1 MDIAAI
7 AARLERLN
15 PRVAAAAERLALAVP
30 AVRARLDTEYE
41 RLLAGVEGSLKPY
54 RGEVASF
61 PRLPGR
67 GLDPGEVLATVED
80 LAGRERARWRDGLAS
95 GAVYHGGDEHVAFL
109 NRVYAAASQ
118 VNPLHADLWPS
129 GAKFEAEIVAMTA
142 ALLGGDPGSEPA
154 RQVVG
159 TVTSGGTES
168 ILLAM
173 KAYRDRARSRAR
185 RRVTRPEV
193 VAPATAHVAFDKAAR
208 YFGIKLVRVPVGPDF
223 RADVAAMA
231 RAVTR
236 RTVALVGSA
245 PSFPHGVVDP
255 IEELAAVAAERGTGF
270 HTDACLG
277 GFVLPWARRLGYD
290 VPGFDFSVP
299 GVTSMSADTHKF
311 GYAAKGTS
319 VVLYRGAELRAAQ
332 YFTAT
337 DWPGGL
343 YFSPT
348 LAGSRPGGLS
358 AACWAAMVATG
369 DDGYLEATRRI
380 LETGAAIRDGVAAIP
395 RLRVLGDPL
404 WVVAFGSD
412 TLDIYRVLERMT
424 GRGWSLNGLHR
435 PPAVHLCVTLRHTE
449 PGVADRF
456 LADLR
461 ASVAEVESQPAG
473 PEGMAPVYGLAA
485 TLPFRGVVGDLLERY
500 IDLLYRP

>member
-1 MDIAAI
+1 MDIAGI

-15 PRVAAAAERLALAVP
+15 PRVAATAERLAVAIP
-30 AVRARLDTEYE
+30 AVRARLDAEYE
-41 RLLAGVEGSLKPY
+41 QLLTGMEASVKPY
-54 RGEVASF
+54 RGEAASF
-61 PRLPGR
+61 ARLPER
-67 GLDPGEVLATVED
+67 GLGRDEVLRTVED
-80 LAGRERARWRDGLAS
+80 LAARERPRWRDGLAS
-95 GAVYHGGDEHVAFL
+95 GAVYHGGDDHVDFL
-109 NRVYAAASQ
+109 NRVYATSSQ

-142 ALLGGDPGSEPA
+142 AMLGGSDPS

-173 KAYRDRARSRAR
+173 KAYRDQARAGTGRRAR
-185 RRVTRPEV
+185 RPEV
-193 VAPATAHVAFDKAAR
+193 VAPSTAHVAFDKAAQC
-208 YFGIKLVRVPVGPDF
+208 FGIKLVRVPVGSDY
-223 RADVAAMA
+223 RADVAAMR
-231 RAVTR
+231 RAVNR
-236 RTVALVGSA
+236 STVAMVGSA

-255 IEELAAVAAERGTGF
+255 VEELAAVAAGRRIGF

-290 VPGFDFSVP
+290 VPGFDFQVP

-319 VVLYRGAELRAAQ
+319 VVLYRGTELRSHQ

-337 DWPGGL
+337 EWPGGL

-369 DDGYLEATRRI
+369 EDGYLEATRRV
-380 LETGAAIRDGVAAIP
+380 LATGAAIRDGIAAIP
-395 RLRVLGDPL
+395 RLRVLGEPL
-404 WVVAFGSD
+404 WVIAFASD
-412 TLDIYRVLERMT
+412 GPDIYRVHEQMT
-424 GRGWSLNGLHR
+424 RRGWSLNALQR

-449 PGVADRF
+449 PGVAERF

-461 ASVAEVESQPAG
+461 ASVAGAQAEPAG
-473 PEGMAPVYGLAA
+473 GPGAVPVYGLAA
-485 TLPFRGVVGDLLERY
+485 TIPFRGMVRDLLKRY

>member
-1 MDIAAI
+1 VDIAGI
-7 AARLERLN
+7 TARLERLN
-15 PRVAAAAERLALAVP
+15 PKVAATAERLAVTIP
-30 AVRARLDTEYE
+30 AVRARLDQEYE
-41 RLLAGVEGSLKPY
+41 RLLAGLEGSVKPY

-61 PRLPGR
+61 PRLPQR
-67 GLDPGEVLATVED
+67 GVARDEVLRTVRD
-80 LAGRERARWRDGLAS
+80 LAARERPRWRDGLAS
-95 GAVYHGGDEHVAFL
+95 GAVYHGGDDHVEFL
-109 NRVYAAASQ
+109 SRVYAATSQ

-142 ALLGGDPGSEPA
+142 AMLGGDDPG
-154 RQVVG
+154 RQIVG

-173 KAYRDRARSRAR
+173 KAYRDRARAR
-185 RRVTRPEV
+185 VRGRVTRPEV
-193 VAPATAHVAFDKAAR
+193 VAPATAHVAFDKAAQC
-208 YFGIKLVRVPVGPDF
+208 FGVKLVRVPVGADY

-245 PSFPHGVVDP
+245 PTFPHGVLDP
-255 IEELAAVAAERGTGF
+255 IEELAAAAAERGIGF

-290 VPGFDFSVP
+290 VPPFDFSVP

-319 VVLYRGAELRAAQ
+319 VVLYRGAELRSHQ

-337 DWPGGL
+337 EWPGGL

-369 DDGYLEATRRI
+369 EDGYLEATGRV
-380 LETGAAIRDGVAAIP
+380 LETGAAIRDGIAAIP
-395 RLRVLGDPL
+395 QLRVLGDPL
-404 WVVAFGSD
+404 WVVAFASD
-412 TLDIYRVLERMT
+412 TVDVYRVLEHMAR
-424 GRGWSLNGLHR
+424 RGWSLNGLHR
-435 PPAVHLCVTLRHTE
+435 PAAVHLCVTLRHTR
-449 PGVADRF
+449 PGVAERF

-461 ASVAEVESQPAG
+461 ASVAEALSQPTDDQG
-473 PEGMAPVYGLAA
+473 LAPVYGLAA
-485 TLPFRGVVGDLLERY
+485 TLPFRGVVRDLLKRY